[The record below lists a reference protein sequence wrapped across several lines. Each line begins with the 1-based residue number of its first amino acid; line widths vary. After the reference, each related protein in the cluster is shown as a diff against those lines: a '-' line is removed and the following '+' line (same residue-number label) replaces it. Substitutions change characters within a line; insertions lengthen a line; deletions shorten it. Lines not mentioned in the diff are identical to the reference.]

1 MGSGG
6 AGLAH
11 ECPEHLPM
19 VWAPGVRIAGAP
31 GARKT
36 PSLGGFQALS
46 LCSPAP
52 PAPPVPCSPHAELSP
67 SARFGSGCTRS
78 APRSSPLTGRG
89 GFSKPASE
97 GTGGE
102 NEWKTTRLLIPRLL
116 RKRPERP
123 EQAAAVPPSLPKS
136 HPALAWRGAAWPWH
150 SPGGTSH
157 RAVLLRSHAAG
168 QSPSG
173 SAAPPAA
180 GLGLRLRLAE
190 LGGSRRSV
198 GAATCRGRAPA
209 RGLLQSQAA
218 ELISHLGKP
227 WGQREGDPGG
237 WG

>member
-1 MGSGG
+1 
-6 AGLAH
+6 
-11 ECPEHLPM
+11 M
-19 VWAPGVRIAGAP
+19 VWAPGVRVTGAP

-36 PSLGGFQALS
+36 PSLGGLQALS

-52 PAPPVPCSPHAELSP
+52 PAPPVPCSSRAELSP
-67 SARFGSGCTRS
+67 GARFGSGCTRS

-89 GFSKPASE
+89 DLANQPPRAREEK
-97 GTGGE
+97 TGGKPPGSSFPGYSE
-102 NEWKTTRLLIPRLL
+102 SARSTRSRQRPCHRPSPKATRRWLGAGPRG
-116 RKRPERP
+116 
-123 EQAAAVPPSLPKS
+123 
-136 HPALAWRGAAWPWH
+136 RGAAR
-150 SPGGTSH
+150 GTSH
-157 RAVLLRSHAAG
+157 RAVLPRSHAAG

-198 GAATCRGRAPA
+198 GAAACRGRAPA

-237 WG
+237 WGWWWEFGSPAVGC